1 MSLIYVLM
9 PTEWLYGNI
18 YSAMPFINFTL
29 LNRPST
35 MAFLKFGLGASYIDK
50 QYDTS
55 SVRELKN
62 NLISQPYN
70 LGIQFGF
77 GIHQKLFSNTELALE
92 AGVLNF
98 SNGSLNAPNN
108 GINLAYLKGGL
119 NFFLFDRINHRGMT
133 TFHNDQTKKWY
144 LQTFFGA
151 A

>member
-1 MSLIYVLM
+1 
-9 PTEWLYGNI
+9 
-18 YSAMPFINFTL
+18 
-29 LNRPST
+29 

-108 GINLAYLKGGL
+108 GINLAYL
-119 NFFLFDRINHRGMT
+119 
-133 TFHNDQTKKWY
+133 
-144 LQTFFGA
+144 
-151 A
+151 